1 MPLSHIDAN
10 CKVTKAMLRADRE
23 RQRLEQIPARN
34 RGKLWWSKFGD
45 DRGFSSKDWGDS
57 GWSRGCSGASVIVI
71 FAISGQLSPIISLI
85 YSVIFLKLMHIS
97 LEIYNFLRLLY
108 ISIKSISE
116 QISDKICD
124 NFSGIYYVAEIS

>member
-1 MPLSHIDAN
+1 
-10 CKVTKAMLRADRE
+10 
-23 RQRLEQIPARN
+23 
-34 RGKLWWSKFGD
+34 
-45 DRGFSSKDWGDS
+45 
-57 GWSRGCSGASVIVI
+57 
-71 FAISGQLSPIISLI
+71 
-85 YSVIFLKLMHIS
+85 MHIS